1 MPPTTSEMAA
11 IERSLGAVQG
21 GITSILRELDSLKVE
36 RREDV
41 ATSNARMDRIE
52 GDISIVGATATQA
65 HDLANSAKAEAAIAK
80 GEAAELKTIII
91 EEIKPQTDN
100 IKGLRLKTIGFL
112 TAIAFVGGILGNPA
126 LAAFSSA
133 IDKFLK

>member
-1 MPPTTSEMAA
+1 MPPTTTQMAA

-36 RREDV
+36 RHEDV
-41 ATSNARMDRIE
+41 VASNARMDRIE
-52 GDISIVGATATQA
+52 GDISIVGATAAQA

-80 GEAAELKTIII
+80 GEAAELKVIII

-126 LAAFSSA
+126 LAAFSNA

>member
-41 ATSNARMDRIE
+41 VASNERMSRIE
-52 GDISIVGATATQA
+52 RDISIVGATAAQA
-65 HDLANSAKAEAAIAK
+65 HDLANSAKAEVVIVK
-80 GEAAELKTIII
+80 GEVVELKIIII

-100 IKGLRLKTIGFL
+100 IKGLRLKMIGFL